1 LRPVDS
7 PEEAAFR
14 AEAVKWLEAN
24 AARPSNPPIAPSA
37 IVAEWSEE
45 DEERKLAEARA
56 WQRRKYDAGWAGVA
70 WPRAYG
76 GRGGTEIEQL
86 IFDDEESHFD
96 VPRDALAVGLG
107 WCGPALLL
115 LGDEDQKQRFV
126 PSLLSG
132 EEVWC
137 QLFSEPGAGSDLAG
151 LATRASRDGEEW
163 MLEGEK
169 VWTTFAH
176 HSDLGLCIART
187 DPAADPHRGLSAF
200 IIDMKDPAVEVRR
213 IRQMTGAANF
223 SQVFLDRVRVPDSN
237 RVGDVG
243 DGWRV
248 VITTFMFER
257 TAASFAGGPMV
268 EALRRLLTGGPH
280 RLDRRRRDEWVR
292 IWITDRI
299 LSYAAMRR
307 LTALGRGNSPGPE
320 GSLNKLVGTTML
332 SELYEQA
339 VDLLGAEGMLAGADS
354 PQDGEW
360 QAAFLGTPGLRVG
373 GGTDPIQ
380 RNIIAE
386 RLLGLPRDLRSD

>member
-1 LRPVDS
+1 
-7 PEEAAFR
+7 
-14 AEAVKWLEAN
+14 LEAN
-24 AARPSNPPIAPSA
+24 AARPAAPPIAPSA

-45 DEERKLAEARA
+45 AEERKLAEARS
-56 WQRRKYDAGWAGVA
+56 WQRRKFDAGWAGVA
-70 WPRAYG
+70 WPHEYG

-86 IFDDEESHFD
+86 IFDDEESRFD

-115 LGDEDQKQRFV
+115 LGEEDQKQRLI
-126 PSLLSG
+126 PPLLSG
-132 EEVWC
+132 GQVWC

-151 LATRASRDGEEW
+151 LSTRASRDGEEW
-163 MLEGEK
+163 VLAGEK

-187 DPAADPHRGLSAF
+187 DPEGGRHRGLTAFVVDMRSAGV
-200 IIDMKDPAVEVRR
+200 AVSR

-223 SQVFLDRVRVPDSN
+223 SQVFLDDVRVPDSN
-237 RVGDVG
+237 RLGAVG

-280 RLDRRRRDEWVR
+280 RLDPRRRDDWVR

-299 LSYAAMRR
+299 LAYAAMRR
-307 LTALGRGNSPGPE
+307 LTALGRGVGPGPE
-320 GSLNKLVGTTML
+320 GSLNKLVGTNML

-339 VDLLGAEGMLAGADS
+339 VGLLGADGMLAGADS
-354 PQDGEW
+354 PQEGEW

-386 RLLGLPRDLRSD
+386 RLLGLPRDLRPD